1 MREKNCRK
9 CRSILPA
16 TAIIDGKRRSLKNR
30 KFCFVC
36 SPFGSHNTKKD
47 DPSRPNK
54 PPRVKPKKGHG
65 GNQYTLAKELG
76 LPKPIV
82 TQETRDKISRKSS
95 GRLHSKE
102 TKDKLSASM
111 KRAVEMYPE
120 SYNSSNR
127 GRTKQI
133 IVDGIK
139 FQGKWELLFYNWCKD
154 NNIQIRRCSENFPY
168 NWNGSRKYFPD
179 FYLTE
184 LNIYAEVKGYK
195 TDRDKAKW
203 SQFPHQ
209 LLIVQKQDI
218 ERIRNGTFSLNTGNY
233 LK

>member
-1 MREKNCRK
+1 MREKNCK
-9 CRSILPA
+9 NCGGYIPA
-16 TAIIDGKRRSLKNR
+16 TILIDGSYKSLKDRRFCLCCRPFRSKEKIPNYSNPR
-30 KFCFVC
+30 K
-36 SPFGSHNTKKD
+36 GIK
-47 DPSRPNK
+47 REG
-54 PPRVKPKKGHG
+54 RG

-76 LPKPIV
+76 LPKPTV
-82 TQETRDKISRKSS
+82 SKETRDKIGAKSK
-95 GRLHSKE
+95 GRLVSQE
-102 TKDKLSASM
+102 TKDKISSAM
-111 KRAVEMYPE
+111 KRAVELYPE

-139 FQGKWELLFYNWCKD
+139 FQGKWELEFYNWCKS
-154 NNIQIRRCSENFPY
+154 NNIQIRRCLESFPY

-184 LNIYAEVKGYK
+184 LNIYTEVKGYK
-195 TDRDKAKW
+195 TGRDEAKW

>member
-9 CRSILPA
+9 CGCSIQA
-16 TAIIDGKRRSLKNR
+16 TIKIDGKSRNLCKR
-30 KFCFVC
+30 KFCLVC
-36 SPFGSHNTKKD
+36 SPFGKHNTKKD
-47 DPSRPNK
+47 DPSRPSR
-54 PPRVKPKKGHG
+54 PPRIKKGHG

-76 LPKPIV
+76 LPKPTV
-82 TQETRDKISRKSS
+82 SKETRDKIGAKSK
-95 GRLHSKE
+95 GRLVSQE
-102 TKDKLSASM
+102 TKDKISSAM
-111 KRAVEMYPE
+111 KRAVELYPE

-139 FQGKWELLFYNWCKD
+139 FQGKWELEFYNWCKS
-154 NNIQIRRCSENFPY
+154 NNIQIRRCLESFPY

-184 LNIYAEVKGYK
+184 LNIYTEVKGYK
-195 TDRDKAKW
+195 TGRDESKW